1 MQAVETVW
9 DLLTW
14 SYLTRWQA
22 TLPPQVDGT
31 TVRYR
36 ISAWN
41 AEHELFADYPDAR
54 RTVERAA
61 SAYFSKKTEPTL
73 AATEP
78 AGDPHGMTFA
88 YRVDTYRAPEWAKQM
103 VMYHLLID
111 RFYPGGGRG
120 WTQTSNLRAFCGGT
134 LWGAAEKL
142 DHIARLGCD
151 AIWLSPPWESPTHHG
166 YDVADYA
173 QIMARYGG
181 NEALRHFIRQ
191 AHDRGIR
198 VVLDLVCNHISNQS
212 PIFQEALHNPS
223 SPYRSWFSFDDSPVG
238 YRTFFGV
245 ATMPQVNLADEGAKQ
260 WMLDTARRWIHEFG
274 ADGYRLDYAMGV
286 APSFWWEFRAAC
298 REANPESFIF
308 GEIIE
313 APNVMRSYEG
323 KLDGTLDFLAAQ
335 ALRQVY
341 GWKTLEP
348 AHLAQRF
355 ASHRDYFH
363 ADFVLPTFLDNHDM
377 DRFLYIAGGDV
388 EALKAAA
395 QAQFALPGPPILYYG
410 TEVGLSQAEGV
421 SSAIGLD
428 ASRMPMIWDD
438 DQNRDVLDFYRALI
452 QERRSRQG

>member
-1 MQAVETVW
+1 MDHIFGTLSTDALKLLYHRVGRRGIQHRGEIAPRDPEPGQPVTIEALTGEDSGAANVAVYYTSDGSTPEGSRGMATRGSVTPMQAVETVW
-9 DLLTW
+9 DSLTW

-22 TLPPQVDGT
+22 TLPPQADGT

-88 YRVDTYRAPEWAKQM
+88 YRVDTYRAPEWAKRM

-166 YDVADYA
+166 YDVTDYA

-223 SPYRSWFSFDDSPVG
+223 SPYRSWFSFDDSPAG

-245 ATMPQVNLADEGAKQ
+245 ATMPQVNLADEGARSSGCS
-260 WMLDTARRWIHEFG
+260 TPP
-274 ADGYRLDYAMGV
+274 V
-286 APSFWWEFRAAC
+286 AGS
-298 REANPESFIF
+298 
-308 GEIIE
+308 
-313 APNVMRSYEG
+313 
-323 KLDGTLDFLAAQ
+323 T
-335 ALRQVY
+335 
-341 GWKTLEP
+341 
-348 AHLAQRF
+348 
-355 ASHRDYFH
+355 
-363 ADFVLPTFLDNHDM
+363 
-377 DRFLYIAGGDV
+377 
-388 EALKAAA
+388 
-395 QAQFALPGPPILYYG
+395 
-410 TEVGLSQAEGV
+410 
-421 SSAIGLD
+421 SSAPTATG
-428 ASRMPMIWDD
+428 
-438 DQNRDVLDFYRALI
+438 
-452 QERRSRQG
+452 